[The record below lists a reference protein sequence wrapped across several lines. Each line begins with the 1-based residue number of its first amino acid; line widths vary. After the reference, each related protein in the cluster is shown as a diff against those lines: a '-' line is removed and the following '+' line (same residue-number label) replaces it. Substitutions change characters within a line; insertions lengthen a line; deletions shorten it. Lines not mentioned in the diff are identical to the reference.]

1 MHKLRPLTIGIIIFT
16 GIGATI
22 TLIEPYL
29 TFDLKMI
36 LTASLISG
44 AIGWITLSGAQKAA
58 FDDESPEEYEPPTA
72 ANLSVEESEKMYP
85 VPELDRVDIAISSSF
100 PASDPP
106 SSWAG

>member
-1 MHKLRPLTIGIIIFT
+1 MQKLRPLIIGVTTLT
-16 GIGATI
+16 GIGVTI

-44 AIGWITLSGAQKAA
+44 VIGWITLTGAQEADSDREA
-58 FDDESPEEYEPPTA
+58 PVEYEPPSAGNTSSGDGEYLA
-72 ANLSVEESEKMYP
+72 DDMDPIDV
-85 VPELDRVDIAISSSF
+85 AISSSF